1 MVDPLATLLEIYSVM
16 SEIKSSIIGAVSV
29 LEDAAVVTCVA
40 VLPGVAVT
48 SAFVIKLGMIPINLF
63 R

>member
-1 MVDPLATLLEIYSVM
+1 M

-48 SAFVIKLGMIPINLF
+48 AALVIKLGMIPINLF
-63 R
+63 KYPKAKE